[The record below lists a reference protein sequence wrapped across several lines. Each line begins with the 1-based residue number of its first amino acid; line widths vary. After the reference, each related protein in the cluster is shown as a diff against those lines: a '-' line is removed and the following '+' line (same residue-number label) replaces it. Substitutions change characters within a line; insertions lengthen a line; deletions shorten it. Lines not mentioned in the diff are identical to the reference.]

1 MKRTAAL
8 MLAFIMLVM
17 TGCSGTGKNIRFGAA
32 EAARA
37 HPPAFHGSDGENEG
51 RRVLRSA

>member
-32 EAARA
+32 DIGGVYYSYAST
-37 HPPAFHGSDGENEG
+37 FHSLHM
-51 RRVLRSA
+51 RI

>member
-32 EAARA
+32 DIRMRV
-37 HPPAFHGSDGENEG
+37 HFHSLHM
-51 RRVLRSA
+51 RI